1 MEQDFKIQ
9 ELMRKNTKEA
19 RNEAKLK
26 AMSQRRIGFDEFL
39 TEEKKEHYSFE
50 VILSHCRDSRF
61 SDTTWLELLKK
72 ALYAGEIGSFL
83 YQYFTLLIIK
93 LISIMYIALQIQTSS
108 LWARKLVSIYNPS
121 ETSSEMAK
129 IRSKF

>member
-9 ELMRKNTKEA
+9 ELMRRNTKEA
-19 RNEAKLK
+19 RNEAKPK

-61 SDTTWLELLKK
+61 SDTAWLELLKK

-83 YQYFTLLIIK
+83 SWYFTLSIIK
-93 LISIMYIALQIQTSS
+93 LISIMCIVLQIQMSS
-108 LWARKLVSIYNPS
+108 LSAQKSASIYNPL
-121 ETSSEMAK
+121 ETLSEMAK
-129 IRSKF
+129 TRSKS